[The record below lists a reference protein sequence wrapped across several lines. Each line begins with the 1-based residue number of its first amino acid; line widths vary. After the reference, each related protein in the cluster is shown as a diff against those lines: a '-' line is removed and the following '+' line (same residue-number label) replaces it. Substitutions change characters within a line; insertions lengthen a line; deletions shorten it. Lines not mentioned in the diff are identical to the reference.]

1 MAGRNFLFVP
11 GPTNVP
17 DRVLR
22 AMVVA
27 MEDHRSPIFPELTRA
42 CLNGLKPIF
51 KTTTGEPDHFPSSGT
66 GCWEAALTN
75 CLNAGD
81 KVLIALRPVQP
92 SVGRHV
98 QRLGFE
104 VEIARNALGR
114 RRAGRALPGLARR
127 RQAAQDQ
134 GRAGVPKRD
143 RHRRHQRRRR
153 RAPAMDSVKH
163 PALLFVD
170 SVSALASIDFRMDE
184 WGVDVCVSGSQKGLM
199 LPAGLGVTCVS
210 QKALEAA
217 KTATSKRCYFD
228 YADMVQANASGY
240 FPYTPS
246 VPMLYGLRESLA
258 MLAEEGLENV
268 FQRHTYL
275 AGGVRAAVSRAGS
288 SSCARPRPSGT
299 PTPSRRSWC
308 PRASTAPT
316 SSRAPS
322 SATTSRWAPGCPR
335 SPASCSASAISGD
348 LNELMLLGAIAG
360 AEMAML
366 DVGVKIEP
374 GSGVAAA
381 QNLLAQQRAGCRR
394 PRPRMPRKRHRG
406 VTHRVVF
413 LDRASLKAKVRKP
426 AAPPNTSSIEKTA
439 VDEIVR
445 ASRAPT
451 SPSSTRFR
459 CARRRSSNCRS
470 SR

>member
-22 AMVVA
+22 AMAVP
-27 MEDHRSPIFPELTRA
+27 MEDHRSPIFPELAKA
-42 CLNGLKPIF
+42 CLNGLRPIF
-51 KTTTGEPDHFPSSGT
+51 KTTAGTPFIFPSSGT

-81 KVLIALRPVQP
+81 KVLAARFGQFSHLWIDMC
-92 SVGRHV
+92 

-104 VEIARNALGR
+104 VEILDVPWGEGAPIERY
-114 RRAGRALPGLARR
+114 LASLEADKQHRIKAVLVCQNETATGVTSNVLAV
-127 RQAAQDQ
+127 RQAI
-134 GRAGVPKRD
+134 
-143 RHRRHQRRRR
+143 
-153 RAPAMDSVKH
+153 DSAKH

-199 LPAGLGVTCVS
+199 LPAGLGITCVS
-210 QKALEAA
+210 QKALEA
-217 KTATSKRCYFD
+217 SKRASSRRCYFD

-246 VPMLYGLRESLA
+246 LPMLYGLRESLA
-258 MLAEEGLENV
+258 MLNEEGLENV

-275 AGGVRAAVSRAGS
+275 AAGTRAAVMDGWKLKLCAAAPKWYSDTVSAVMVPEGINGADVIARAFKRYNLALGAGLS
-288 SSCARPRPSGT
+288 KVAGKLFRIGHL
-299 PTPSRRSWC
+299 
-308 PRASTAPT
+308 
-316 SSRAPS
+316 
-322 SATTSRWAPGCPR
+322 
-335 SPASCSASAISGD
+335 GD

-360 AEMAML
+360 SELAML

-381 QNLLAQQRAGCRR
+381 QSYWRKHAAQSRSETAKG
-394 PRPRMPRKRHRG
+394 
-406 VTHRVVF
+406 
-413 LDRASLKAKVRKP
+413 KA
-426 AAPPNTSSIEKTA
+426 A
-439 VDEIVR
+439 
-445 ASRAPT
+445 
-451 SPSSTRFR
+451 
-459 CARRRSSNCRS
+459 
-470 SR
+470 